1 MVLKDIQLK
10 GHIYFSLAEEKGLVV
25 PLEDEIFALKYLR
38 ACHFYPESALA
49 KVQKFY
55 KFKVKHPKYTKDLF
69 PHTVREIFEAQI
81 VQLNPKRT
89 QNGCR
94 MVLINC
100 SSE

>member
-1 MVLKDIQLK
+1 M
-10 GHIYFSLAEEKGLVV
+10 
-25 PLEDEIFALKYLR
+25 EDEIFALKYLR
-38 ACHFYPESALA
+38 ACHFYPESALE

-69 PHTVREIFEAQI
+69 PHTVRGIFEAQI